1 MITSQHAYIRPDFNA
16 PKIHQ
21 IEHAKGKIKIN
32 GINPFPLF
40 GGTSAEGATGAAG
53 ATGASGATGATA
65 AAGATGATGAGGE
78 DAISKLQKDPVALGQ
93 LLSQVNDLAATS
105 AATATELAS
114 YKEKESE
121 AEKAKLGEVERA
133 EVERDEAIAREER
146 AMAVIEKQAIQGAI
160 SSNDSYKWN
169 SIPAVIAELER
180 SGAMAKIKVNI
191 DLDKN
196 IANVDGIDEHLKKLA
211 ETEAWMLKT
220 TTVVED
226 TTATTGRPR
235 KTGTVPRPPQQ
246 PQDKSTRREGL
257 MKRHPTLAMGGTAL
271 R

>member
-1 MITSQHAYIRPDFNA
+1 MAFLNPYPAIDR
-16 PKIHQ
+16 
-21 IEHAKGKIKIN
+21 IEHAKGMIKIN

-40 GGTSAEGATGAAG
+40 GGTAPVPPEETKPKEEIKNESST
-53 ATGASGATGATA
+53 TTPSSGD
-65 AAGATGATGAGGE
+65 
-78 DAISKLQKDPVALGQ
+78 DAVSKLQKDPVALGQ
-93 LLSQVNDLAATS
+93 LLSQVTELTTASTQA
-105 AATATELAS
+105 ATELAS

-121 AEKAKLGEVERA
+121 AEKAKLGEVDRA
-133 EVERDEAIAREER
+133 NVERDEAIAREQHT
-146 AMAVIEKQAIQGAI
+146 MKVIEKQAIQGAI
-160 SSNDSYKWN
+160 SSNDNYKWN

-226 TTATTGRPR
+226 TTTTTGRPR
-235 KTGTVPRPPQQ
+235 KTGSVPRPPQQ
-246 PQDKSTRREGL
+246 PQDKNSRREGL